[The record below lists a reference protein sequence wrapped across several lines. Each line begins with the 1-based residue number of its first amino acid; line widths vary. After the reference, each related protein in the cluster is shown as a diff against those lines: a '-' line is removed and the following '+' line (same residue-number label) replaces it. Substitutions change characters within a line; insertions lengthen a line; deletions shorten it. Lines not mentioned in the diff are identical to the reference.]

1 MAIFKVSYVIVG
13 KDHPGLILN
22 QEKMPDKGEAVQ
34 LGDEVFEIV
43 EVLELV
49 PQRGEFHYIHVTCRP
64 YEPARKIL
72 TGIPD

>member
-1 MAIFKVSYVIVG
+1 MAIYKVSYVITG
-13 KDHPGLILN
+13 KDHPGTILN
-22 QEKMPDKGEAVQ
+22 QEKMPQKGAPVQ

-64 YEPARKIL
+64 YAPVQKI
-72 TGIPD
+72 

>member
-13 KDHPGLILN
+13 TDHPGTILN
-22 QEKMPDKGEAVQ
+22 QEKMPQMGDAVQ
-34 LGDEVFEIV
+34 LGDEVFEII

-64 YEPARKIL
+64 YHLSQNI
-72 TGIPD
+72 